1 MFYMIRKNKK
11 IILLSICCMV
21 MITGFT
27 VLSAKN
33 TVREQQIFQKTPS
46 DKADS
51 IKLELENVKNKN
63 IERIEQLK
71 SEINA
76 SQNLTRDK
84 KSTFIEEIAKIKEA
98 LKTEEVL
105 IYERGAIIPK
115 EEYEILQEEKEA
127 NEYWER
133 VKELAI
139 IEGELSDPPDK
150 SFYDIRL
157 EEFITTLRASY
168 NDGHGD
174 CEEFERRV
182 EEIENII
189 VNIEKQYK
197 EGKKS
202 SKELYTELED
212 AL

>member
-1 MFYMIRKNKK
+1 MIRKNKK

-27 VLSAKN
+27 ILSAKN

>member
-1 MFYMIRKNKK
+1 MIRKNKK